1 MGRAQNTTRKE
12 FRKMDI
18 VRFGIIGVGNMG
30 STHSKY
36 LFDGEIE
43 GAVLGAI
50 CDINEKKREWAR
62 EKFGDELPIFED
74 YKELLASG
82 TCDVVLIAT
91 PHYLHP
97 VIAIDAFNAGLHVI
111 SEKPVGVYTK
121 AVKEMME
128 VAKNSGKEFGV
139 MFNQRTNPV
148 YRKMR
153 EIVQSGELGELKRM
167 VWIIT
172 DWYRTQFYYDSG
184 DWRATWSGEGGG
196 VLLNQCPHQLDLWQW
211 IFGMPSSI
219 TAFCDYGK
227 YHDIEVEDDVTAYA
241 KYDNGSTAVFI
252 TTTGECPGTNRL
264 EITGSKG
271 KLVAEN
277 NVLTWVKN
285 DGDEREHCF
294 TVQAGFKKLDTTT
307 EILNP
312 EYDMLPQHKGITQN
326 FTNHLLKGEPLL
338 ASGYE
343 GINGLLISNSIML
356 SSWKNCEI
364 KVGAD
369 GNEDEFYEILKTKI
383 ASSRRKVSA
392 GNDKVADL
400 SDTYNN

>member
-1 MGRAQNTTRKE
+1 MEQ
-12 FRKMDI
+12 

-30 STHSKY
+30 SVHAQY
-36 LFDGEIE
+36 LFDGEIK

-50 CDINEKKREWAR
+50 CDLKESKRQWAK
-62 EKFGDELPIFED
+62 EKFGENFPVFED
-74 YKELLASG
+74 YHDMLSSG
-82 TCDVVLIAT
+82 LCDVVIIAT

-97 VIAIDAFNAGLHVI
+97 TIAIDAFNAGLNVI

-121 AVKEMME
+121 AVNGMME
-128 VAKNSGKEFGV
+128 VAKKSGKAFGV

-211 IFGMPSSI
+211 IFGMPKTI
-219 TAFCDYGK
+219 RGFCAYGK

-241 KYDNGSTAVFI
+241 EYENGATAVFI

-264 EITGSKG
+264 EISGSKG
-271 KLVAEN
+271 KLVAEGN
-277 NVLTWVKN
+277 KLTWVKN
-285 DGDEREHCF
+285 QGDEREFCF
-294 TVQAGFKKLDTTT
+294 AATTGFDRLKT
-307 EILNP
+307 ETEEFTP

-326 FTNHLLKGEPLL
+326 FTNHLLHGEPLM

-343 GINGLLISNSIML
+343 GINGLTISNSIML
-356 SSWKNCEI
+356 SAWKNEAVDVTDP
-364 KVGAD
+364 KNA
-369 GNEDEFYEILKTKI
+369 DEFYELLKVKI
-383 ASSRRKVSA
+383 ANSRRKTTTA
-392 GNDKVADL
+392 DDGTIADL
-400 SDTYNN
+400 SGTYNN

>member
-1 MGRAQNTTRKE
+1 MYGKSDRIREVN
-12 FRKMDI
+12 KMEI
-18 VRFGIIGVGNMG
+18 VRFGIIGIGNMG
-30 STHSKY
+30 TSHSKY
-36 LFDGEIE
+36 LFDGEIK
-43 GAVLGAI
+43 GATLAAI
-50 CDINEKKREWAR
+50 CDLKQSRLDWAK
-62 EKFGDELPIFED
+62 EQYGDKVALFTD
-74 YKELLASG
+74 YKEMFASG
-82 TCDVVLIAT
+82 LCDVVLIAT

-139 MFNQRTNPV
+139 MFNQRTNPI

-153 EIVQSGELGELKRM
+153 EIVKSGELGELKRL

-172 DWYRTQFYYDSG
+172 DWYRTQQYYDSG

-196 VLLNQCPHQLDLWQW
+196 VLLNQCPHNLDLWQW
-211 IFGMPSSI
+211 IFGMPTDI

-241 KYDNGSTAVFI
+241 KYAGGETAVFI

-271 KLVAEN
+271 KLVAEGKT
-277 NVLTWVKN
+277 LTWTKN
-285 DGDEREHCF
+285 EGDERKWCF
-294 TVQAGFKKLDTTT
+294 EATEGFKKLPTKT
-307 EILNP
+307 EVMTP

-326 FTNHLLKGEPLL
+326 FTNHLLNGEPLL

-343 GINGLLISNSIML
+343 GINGLTLSNAIML
-356 SSWKNCEI
+356 SSWKGETI
-364 KVGAD
+364 KLD
-369 GNEDEFYEILKTKI
+369 DPNLEDEFYDRLKVKI
-383 ASSRRKVSA
+383 ANSRRKTTTSE
-392 GNDKVADL
+392 GGVANL
-400 SDTYNN
+400 SNTYNN